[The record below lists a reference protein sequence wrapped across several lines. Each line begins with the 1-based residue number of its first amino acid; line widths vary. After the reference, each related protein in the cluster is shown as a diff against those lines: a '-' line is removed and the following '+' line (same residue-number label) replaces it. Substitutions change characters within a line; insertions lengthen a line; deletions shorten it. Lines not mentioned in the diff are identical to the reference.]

1 MLFHTNLAELQFLQV
16 RLLLRH
22 SVGYIHLF
30 NHFIVPSVSNS
41 VQKRVENTSNGSEV
55 HKREEDASKI
65 DNDKHCKKAS
75 DGLRYCISYRLDI
88 PDHIKSMAAIFLGL
102 LRPTNIGGAIC
113 VLWFRFDRLF

>member
-1 MLFHTNLAELQFLQV
+1 VFFLNVENQCNMNADNICWRCSSQLMLFHTNLAELQFLQV

-75 DGLRYCISYRLDI
+75 DGLRYFISCRLDI
-88 PDHIKSMAAIFLGL
+88 PDHS
-102 LRPTNIGGAIC
+102 
-113 VLWFRFDRLF
+113 